1 MVQLICISICF
12 LHTISPVE
20 VFTLL
25 RDIIHKSKTTRED
38 EDILLVSEA
47 VTEDPLTASLHNFQA
62 EDIKLSTSSH
72 SKKKKTGGA
81 LVRRIIL
88 IICIII
94 FVGCAV
100 YLVWNLSDKARGKLL
115 YDDVAAEFGDIF
127 ADDVDDGAVS
137 RSNGIRP
144 SQAILCLKDRLE
156 AGDSF
161 EFSGFESDSRIDE
174 MRAKLT
180 SLAESFP
187 DLYGW
192 ISIGGTAINYPLVQ
206 GDDNEFYLNASP
218 YKKPLVNGSIFV
230 DYRNNE
236 EIIRNFN
243 TVIYGHNLTG
253 GGMFHDVQTI
263 YENEEMFRN
272 SLIYIYTMEGAYIY
286 EPFAVYEADAY
297 YQYFRTEFM
306 STDEFLQFANEMKT
320 NTKYEKEVEFVPT
333 DRMLTL
339 STCTNR
345 SANGRYA
352 LQARLV
358 NVIR

>member
-1 MVQLICISICF
+1 MI
-12 LHTISPVE
+12 
-20 VFTLL
+20 L
-25 RDIIHKSKTTRED
+25 RDLLHKSDNTPAED
-38 EDILLVSEA
+38 DIILDADA
-47 VTEDPLTASLHNFQA
+47 VAEDPLTASLQNFSA
-62 EDIKLSTSSH
+62 EDIELSTKAH
-72 SKKKKTGGA
+72 SKKKKKSGGA
-81 LVRRIIL
+81 IARRAVL
-88 IICIII
+88 IFCIAV

-115 YDDVAAEFGDIF
+115 YEDVQAQFGDIF
-127 ADDVDDGAVS
+127 ADEVDDGAVS
-137 RSNGIRP
+137 RLNGLAP
-144 SQAILCLKDRLE
+144 SQKILCLKDRLE
-156 AGDSF
+156 AGDSSLD
-161 EFSGFESDSRIDE
+161 SGYDTDSKIDE

-206 GDDNEFYLNASP
+206 GEDNDYYLNASP

-230 DYRNNE
+230 DCRNNT

-243 TVIYGHNLTG
+243 TVIYGHNLTC
-253 GGMFHDVQTI
+253 GGMFHDVQTMF
-263 YENEEMFRN
+263 ENEELFR
-272 SLIYIYTMEGAYIY
+272 SALIYVYTMDGAYVY
-286 EPFAVYEADAY
+286 EPFAVYEANAS

-306 STDEFLQFANEMKT
+306 STDEFLEFANEMKG

-333 DRMLTL
+333 DRILTL

-345 SANGRYA
+345 SVDGRYA

>member
-1 MVQLICISICF
+1 MILRNL
-12 LHTISPVE
+12 LHKSDNTAAVD
-20 VFTLL
+20 
-25 RDIIHKSKTTRED
+25 DIILD
-38 EDILLVSEA
+38 ADA
-47 VTEDPLTASLHNFQA
+47 VAEDPLTASLHNFSS
-62 EDIKLSTSSH
+62 EDITLSTKAH
-72 SKKKKTGGA
+72 SKKKKKSGGA
-81 LVRRIIL
+81 VARRIVL
-88 IICIII
+88 IFCIIV

-115 YDDVAAEFGDIF
+115 YEDVQQQFGDIF
-127 ADDVDDGAVS
+127 EGETDDGAVS
-137 RSNGIRP
+137 RLNGLEPARK
-144 SQAILCLKDRLE
+144 ILCLKDRLE
-156 AGDSF
+156 AGDSSLD
-161 EFSGFESDSRIDE
+161 SGYDSDSKIDE

-206 GDDNEFYLNASP
+206 GEDNDYYLNASP

-230 DYRNNE
+230 DCRNNT

-253 GGMFHDVQTI
+253 GGMFHDVQTM
-263 YENEEMFRN
+263 YENEELFKN
-272 SLIYIYTMEGAYIY
+272 ALIYVYTMDGAYVY
-286 EPFAVYEADAY
+286 EPFAVYEAQAT

-306 STDEFLQFANEMKT
+306 STDEFVEFANEMKG
-320 NTKYEKEVEFVPT
+320 NTRYDKEVEFVPT
-333 DRMLTL
+333 DRILTL

-345 SANGRYA
+345 SVDGRYA